1 MMPEVPR
8 HAVSRLWLYA
18 FAGIVAVL
26 FASPTRA
33 GELALEQVLPNAPF
47 SQSAQGTRT
56 PIAAFA
62 TENGVY
68 ELNTSPA
75 AVRVWPRSAEAG
87 ELTSSRLT
95 GFDSSGKG
103 AGFGEPKALVKKP
116 GENVIAVLDACP
128 TIVGLGRYS
137 RVAFYS
143 FEETLNAKGVLSK
156 VSFTLLG
163 EIRNEMLANASGV
176 SFFPSGDGVTLRSS
190 ARPHSSAAHSSAR
203 VNKVFLIRR
212 TGL

>member
-1 MMPEVPR
+1 MMPETTR

-95 GFDSSGKG
+95 GFDSSRHGN
-103 AGFGEPKALVKKP
+103 GFSSPVAFAKKP
-116 GENVIAVLDACP
+116 GENVIAVLDAC
-128 TIVGLGRYS
+128 
-137 RVAFYS
+137 F
-143 FEETLNAKGVLSK
+143 NAAGQ
-156 VSFTLLG
+156 
-163 EIRNEMLANASGV
+163 
-176 SFFPSGDGVTLRSS
+176 
-190 ARPHSSAAHSSAR
+190 
-203 VNKVFLIRR
+203 
-212 TGL
+212 